1 MLSWAGCG
9 QTDLHK
15 HQIQLEKND
24 ICSGGREV
32 ERLISDLP
40 AVDYLGGDLV
50 RDDRTLPSHHPGR
63 AWVVGERDKVVQVA
77 HFSVHL
83 NLKQMRL
90 KHCLIWICVERTC
103 TG

>member
-1 MLSWAGCG
+1 MLQDVWRPIRINIKFIWKSGRN
-9 QTDLHK
+9 
-15 HQIQLEKND
+15 EKR
-24 ICSGGREV
+24 SRKV
-32 ERLISDLP
+32 HLISDLP
-40 AVDYLGGDLV
+40 ALDYSGGDLV
-50 RDDRTLPSHHPGR
+50 RDERSLASHHLGR

-77 HFSVHL
+77 HFSARL